1 MATQYVYAIKGPEN
15 PYENVTLYGD
25 KTRAGDP
32 HLNYRVRFGAR
43 MAVVK
48 VWEFDRFYE
57 VLPPVAAAD
66 ILFTN
71 TKVYPQSFV
80 RFEDVQTFAPEPE
93 PGPEPEPE
101 PGTVPTDA
109 EVGRVIK
116 YLFGGA

>member
-1 MATQYVYAIKGPEN
+1 MATQYVYAIKGPQN
-15 PYENVTLYGD
+15 PYESVTLYGD
-25 KTRAGDP
+25 NTRAGDP
-32 HLNYRVRFGAR
+32 HMNYRVAIGTRL
-43 MAVVK
+43 AVLK

-57 VLPPVAAAD
+57 VAD
-66 ILFTN
+66 PETYLFKN
-71 TKVYPQSFV
+71 GMVYDANFV

-116 YLFGGA
+116 HLFGVS